1 MSIEDTVSG
10 LVLELRRGTLILLVL
25 SQLREPMY
33 GYSLVKKLNDHLPR
47 IREQFKVA
55 SIGIFGSVARG
66 EDSADSDIDILF
78 SFREGC
84 ISLDAFLG
92 LADYLESLFE
102 KKVDLIPDD
111 GLSPYMRPY
120 IEAEVIWSHG

>member
-1 MSIEDTVSG
+1 MTETYVSIRDDA
-10 LVLELRRGTLILLVL
+10 
-25 SQLREPMY
+25 
-33 GYSLVKKLNDHLPR
+33 VKKLNDHLPR
-47 IREQFKVA
+47 IREQFKVS

-84 ISLDAFLG
+84 VSLDAFLG